1 MKLRGYFFVK
11 NNKDTKTRGRNFGW
25 KYQKGIEPLN
35 SSLHIVTPFAPFLT
49 SLFKVGK
56 LGPDMLARLWA
67 SATSELS
74 REQRQAAAALLP
86 SNDANTSSSSSGD
99 GSSSNA
105 SSSALET
112 GTNER
117 REIVRAEGA
126 AVVVVRETPA
136 KVPKLKKHE
145 VLVLVTCPDACTGN
159 DSLEI
164 VVSRRAF

>member
-1 MKLRGYFFVK
+1 M
-11 NNKDTKTRGRNFGW
+11 
-25 KYQKGIEPLN
+25 
-35 SSLHIVTPFAPFLT
+35 
-49 SLFKVGK
+49 GK

-86 SNDANTSSSSSGD
+86 SNDANTSSSISGD

>member
-1 MKLRGYFFVK
+1 
-11 NNKDTKTRGRNFGW
+11 
-25 KYQKGIEPLN
+25 
-35 SSLHIVTPFAPFLT
+35 
-49 SLFKVGK
+49 VGK

-99 GSSSNA
+99 GSSSG
-105 SSSALET
+105 ALET

>member
-86 SNDANTSSSSSGD
+86 SNDANTSSSSS
-99 GSSSNA
+99 NA
-105 SSSALET
+105 RSSALET